1 MPVLRTLLT
10 VRAAKF
16 PRKGAGMAKKETD
29 RAAEEAEDPGEE
41 PLVASELDERTHAEM
56 LMLYHEAVKA
66 SRFGKAQQW
75 RSMAIGVFAIF
86 ALGLVG
92 AQVPEDAFLFRLA
105 QFLAILIGLAAI
117 YLIVF
122 YQFWQNT
129 EREKLVRIM
138 AHLSNLSRSI
148 RGMSSGREAS
158 LRRFV
163 VLGFMIL
170 VIAGSVALM
179 IAYLQQLP
187 A

>member
-1 MPVLRTLLT
+1 
-10 VRAAKF
+10 
-16 PRKGAGMAKKETD
+16 MAKPET
-29 RAAEEAEDPGEE
+29 EKTEPEAEGEAEE

-56 LMLYHEAVKA
+56 LMFYHEAVKT
-66 SRFGKAQQW
+66 SRFGKLQQW
-75 RSMAIGVFAIF
+75 RSMAIGLVAIF
-86 ALGLVG
+86 GLGVLG
-92 AQVPEDAFLFRLA
+92 AHVSEDDFLFRLA
-105 QFLAILIGLAAI
+105 QFLAVVIALAAI

-138 AHLSNLSRSI
+138 ARFSNLSRSI

-170 VIAGSVALM
+170 VIVGAAALT
-179 IAYLQQLP
+179 IIYLQQLP
-187 A
+187 R